1 MTMHRIVLV
10 AVLAAAVMLLPAAAA
25 GAAPSTTSSKTGG
38 TAPPASTSRTSHT
51 SHALP
56 RATGGTAP
64 APRASQVPS
73 PAPATPPRPT
83 TSDPT
88 RTTPGGA
95 PAAPPVD
102 DIPPQYRAI
111 YKAAAKAASID
122 WRILAAIGKNETDHG
137 RSRAPGV
144 QSGLNY
150 ARCCSGP
157 MQICQV
163 KSCGN
168 VWQYYAVDGNGD
180 GRKSVYDPADAILGA
195 AGIVSG
201 LVRTLGPDPALVLAG
216 YNAGPGNVRK
226 YHGVPP
232 FKETQNYVAK
242 GLRYIAALR

>member
-1 MTMHRIVLV
+1 MTMHRIALA
-10 AVLAAAVMLLPAAAA
+10 AVLASAAMLVPAAVA

-38 TAPPASTSRTSHT
+38 TAPPATSHV
-51 SHALP
+51 LP

-64 APRASQVPS
+64 APRASQIPS
-73 PAPATPPRPT
+73 PAAATPPRPT

-88 RTTPGGA
+88 RTTTPGGA
-95 PAAPPVD
+95 PPAAPVVD

-111 YKAAAKAASID
+111 YKAAATAASID

-137 RSRAPGV
+137 RSKAPGV
-144 QSGLNY
+144 ASGLNY

-163 KSCGN
+163 KACGN
-168 VWQYYAVDGNGD
+168 VWQAYAADGNGD
-180 GRKSVYDPADAILGA
+180 GRRSVYDPADAILA
-195 AGIVSG
+195 AASIVSG
-201 LVRTLGPDPALVLAG
+201 LVRTLGPDPSVVLAG